1 MSWEMVQHAVVTL
14 TAMGAAGVLLRE
26 VGAFLWPRKGAP
38 ACGNCSTGKQ
48 RSAKRAPGRSEAPV
62 ILQIQGRR
70 RA

>member
-1 MSWEMVQHAVVTL
+1 MAQHAVVTL

-26 VGAFLWPRKGAP
+26 VGAFLWPRKDAPACSSCSSGQQRTRKGAP
-38 ACGNCSTGKQ
+38 ARPEK
-48 RSAKRAPGRSEAPV
+48 PV

>member
-1 MSWEMVQHAVVTL
+1 MTWEMVQHAVVTL
-14 TAMGAAGVLLRE
+14 TAMGAASVLLRE

-38 ACGNCSTGKQ
+38 ACGQCSTGQQ
-48 RSAKRAPGRSEAPV
+48 RTRKSAPPRQQETM